1 MPLRRLATITGLGAL
16 TAGLACACLPWSVT
30 APGLT
35 RFVARELAQAYGVAM
50 RAEGPAE
57 ITLLPLP
64 RLGFG
69 GVRLTSGTP
78 NGPVL
83 AQGGTLALQLNL
95 LDLLTGR
102 IDVNTLALDGA
113 TIQLPVDA
121 DDARWSEP
129 ARLLAARL
137 GADGTSH
144 PRRVSLSRT
153 IAVGSDPRDG
163 SPQTAR
169 DIDLSLSWP
178 LWSAQAD
185 LAGSFLW
192 NDAPARFTL
201 GGLRL
206 VDLLDGGATPFSLA
220 ANWAAGSLTA
230 EGNGLVR
237 DGGLRLTGRG
247 TFETR
252 SLPETL
258 AWAGGAVALAP
269 VVEAFGL
276 DGSFDLDGRRLML
289 PNVRVSFG
297 ANLLEGAGSVAFDR
311 DRPAIQATLAA
322 ESLNLAPLAAETL
335 QMLGLDTAD
344 ATWRARGVALAPL
357 TAGDLDLRLS
367 TGSARVGPML
377 AEDVAASVLV
387 RSGSIEASLNR
398 ATVATGT
405 LKARLALNASSGDPT
420 VTEMKAQGAFD
431 GLDLGGLLSDLRQ
444 ENWMFGR
451 VQGQFMAQGTGA
463 TTDRLLN
470 HLDGHAVLGIQG
482 GTLVG
487 LDLADVAL
495 SHRVPTQRSG
505 RTAFERATLSLRFVD
520 GVGEIAEGALEGPA
534 LSAALRGR
542 VFLPDRRCE
551 AVMDIE
557 ARAATADGA
566 RATPAR
572 FLIGG
577 PLDNLAVRA
586 LTNETEPVSR
596 GGAILPPNALRM
608 PAGGPGAQ
616 IPTSARAYAP

>member
-57 ITLLPLP
+57 ITLLPL
-64 RLGFG
+64 
-69 GVRLTSGTP
+69 
-78 NGPVL
+78 
-83 AQGGTLALQLNL
+83 
-95 LDLLTGR
+95 
-102 IDVNTLALDGA
+102 DVNTLALDGA

-269 VVEAFGL
+269 VVKAFGL

-335 QMLGLDTAD
+335 QMLGLDA
-344 ATWRARGVALAPL
+344 
-357 TAGDLDLRLS
+357 AGDLDLRLS

-405 LKARLALNASSGDPT
+405 LKGRLALNASSGDPM